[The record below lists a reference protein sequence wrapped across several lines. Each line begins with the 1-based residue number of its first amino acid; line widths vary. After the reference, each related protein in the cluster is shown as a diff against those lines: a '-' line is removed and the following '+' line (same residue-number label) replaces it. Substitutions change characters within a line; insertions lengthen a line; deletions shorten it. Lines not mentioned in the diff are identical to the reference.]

1 MIISYGD
8 CNSPHYMYK
17 DEEALI
23 TQVNQSMN
31 IRASSITYTIQA
43 VSQANLTTQTTHFFP
58 AFDGKP
64 STKIREILYEQNNMY
79 GLLDV
84 FYGMRSEAAQVGLI
98 DTGDAT
104 VHCDAK
110 TTSPFDYLNYLVSCM
125 YEDGEDGDDIQNRSK
140 FFIACFDDTTGQYG
154 GPYFKV
160 KKVMKQNQ
168 VSSVVD
174 TYEIDVG
181 FPDADLVTNLQIN
194 TNDAYSLLYQFQG
207 DLQDSEYTYRVN
219 DFGDIEQQHSP
230 NYLRDNTL
238 YKSTESKKTWWA
250 QMTQY
255 PIQAEI
261 TIKGLL
267 RPTLLMSYVRLNVYF
282 YGRKHNSSGL
292 YIITKQIDRID
303 ESGYRSTLSL
313 TRIGKDNSQ

>member
-8 CNSPHYMYK
+8 CNSPHYMYR

-23 TQVNQSMN
+23 TQVSQQVNVK
-31 IRASSITYTIQA
+31 ASSITYTIQA
-43 VSQANLTTQTTHFFP
+43 VSQAKLTTQSTYFFP

-64 STKIREILYEQNNMY
+64 STKIREILYDKNSLY

-84 FYGMRSEAAQVGLI
+84 FYGMRSESSQVGLI

-110 TTSPFDYLNYLVSCM
+110 TMSPFDYLNYLVSCM
-125 YEDGEDGDDIQNRSK
+125 HKEGEDGNDITNRTK
-140 FFIACFDDTTGQYG
+140 FFIACFDDTTGEHG

-160 KKVMKQNQ
+160 QQVMTASQAT
-168 VSSVVD
+168 STID
-174 TYEIDVG
+174 TYEIDIG
-181 FPDADLVTNLQIN
+181 FPDVDLVTNFSIN
-194 TNDAYSLLYQFQG
+194 TNDAYSLLYQFQS
-207 DLQDSEYTYRVN
+207 DLQGGEYTYRVN
-219 DFGDIEQQHSP
+219 DYGQMEQQYSP
-230 NYLRDNTL
+230 NYLRDSSM
-238 YKSTESKKTWWA
+238 YKSTEAKKTWWA

-255 PIQAEI
+255 PIQAEV

-267 RPTLLMSYVRLNVYF
+267 RPTLLMGYVRLNVYF

-292 YIITKQIDRID
+292 YIITKQIDRVD

-313 TRIGKDNSQ
+313 TRIGRDNDE